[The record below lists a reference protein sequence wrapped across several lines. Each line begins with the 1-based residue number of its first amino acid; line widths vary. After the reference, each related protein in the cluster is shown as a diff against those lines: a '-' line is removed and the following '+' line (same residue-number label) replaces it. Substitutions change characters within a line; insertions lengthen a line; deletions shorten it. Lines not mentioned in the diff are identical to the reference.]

1 MVCFP
6 KLRCWLLAGVAACAA
21 GCDEDSSVRETF
33 DRGVRK
39 AKRTVVNTVR
49 QVREEV
55 QLAGEIELS
64 LNPPVKSG
72 ACYASLIVVDAQR
85 PSVLQV
91 TSYSNSDNE
100 KFPSVFMR
108 AMVQPTSGAEL
119 AGKTVAAQMFVQH
132 KKDGPIWHSLA
143 PEHAQLRIDEAAK
156 GSIKATIVGGQLVS
170 TETGE
175 AMDVSGT
182 FSGSLK

>member
-6 KLRCWLLAGVAACAA
+6 QLRCCLLVGVAACAA

-39 AKRTVVNTVR
+39 VKRQVVTTVR
-49 QVREEV
+49 QVKEEV

-64 LNPPVKSG
+64 LNPPVKTG
-72 ACYASLIVVDAQR
+72 ACYTSLIVVDAQR

-91 TSYSNSDNE
+91 TSYSDSGNE

-108 AMVQPTSGAEL
+108 AMVPSTSAAEL
-119 AGKTVAAQMFVQH
+119 AGKTVAAQMYVQH

-143 PEHAQLRIDEAAK
+143 PEHAQLRIDEAAG
-156 GSIKATIVGGQLVS
+156 GSIKATVVGGQLVS

-175 AMDVSGT
+175 AMDVAGS